1 MRFVHP
7 LQIAWVVATSD
18 QRFGDVTTMLQRPF
32 LARAP
37 QPVRARPVSG
47 AHKEAP

>member
-18 QRFGDVTTMLQRPF
+18 QRFGDVTTS
-32 LARAP
+32 AAP
-37 QPVRARPVSG
+37 G
-47 AHKEAP
+47 AHNEPKRLRKNDRIA